1 MKIGFSLLSFL
12 LIISGSLSA
21 AELSSPGSSLSS
33 VQVAESTNPPSTSQP
48 TESKPPSATPQS
60 TESQYRSAAQTPAEP
75 VPVPVPVPAALSRTE
90 TAPPI
95 IGGTTVDQLIQDQD
109 SLLARLSSL
118 SRENEEI
125 SKKIDSLKQSMIE
138 KLYPA
143 IFGFLGILF
152 GGLLN
157 FYLHRSQL
165 SYNREERKENF
176 SFEVK
181 QKIFEYRNKQ
191 NNEFYGP
198 LLILL
203 AQSKELSS
211 QLHDQIQKFD
221 GIRYAYRTNITE
233 SRPKKTLHVF
243 TGGRAIPFRLIE
255 ELPHLGKYIKAS
267 LPQVAVI
274 IEVGEQLSAL
284 IERSSGL
291 ANPNNLELSGCL
303 GNYLAHLRALKD
315 SYIQAKES
323 TPSEPTR
330 LYTAVFPRQIYDL
343 AKKDYDDINT
353 QISEWELQ
361 SKPAVEA

>member
-1 MKIGFSLLSFL
+1 MKTGFSLLSFL

-21 AELSSPGSSLSS
+21 AELSPPVSSQAF
-33 VQVAESTNPPSTSQP
+33 VQVAESTNVPSASQP
-48 TESKPPSATPQS
+48 TESKPQLATPQS
-60 TESQYRSAAQTPAEP
+60 TESQHRSAAQTPA
-75 VPVPVPVPAALSRTE
+75 VPVLVPAALSRTE
-90 TAPPI
+90 TAPSI
-95 IGGTTVDQLIQDQD
+95 NGRTTVDQLIQAQD
-109 SLLARLSSL
+109 SILAKLISL

-125 SKKIDSLKQSMIE
+125 RKKIDSLKQSMIE

-157 FYLHRSQL
+157 FYLHKSQL
-165 SYNREERKENF
+165 SYNREDRKENF

-221 GIRYAYRTNITE
+221 GIRYAYRTNITD

-243 TGGRAIPFRLIE
+243 TGGRVIPFRLIE

-315 SYIQAKES
+315 SYIQAKEP

-353 QISEWELQ
+353 QIADWELQ
-361 SKPAVEA
+361 TKPALKA

>member
-12 LIISGSLSA
+12 LIIGGSLSA
-21 AELSSPGSSLSS
+21 AEVSSPGSSLSS
-33 VQVAESTNPPSTSQP
+33 VQVAGSTNPPSASQP

-75 VPVPVPVPAALSRTE
+75 VPVPAALSRTE

-95 IGGTTVDQLIQDQD
+95 IGETKVGQLIQAQD
-109 SLLARLSSL
+109 SLLAKLSSL

-143 IFGFLGILF
+143 IFGFMGILF

-243 TGGRAIPFRLIE
+243 TRGRAIPFRLIE
-255 ELPHLGKYIKAS
+255 ELPHLGKYIQAS

-291 ANPNNLELSGCL
+291 ANPNNLELIGCL

-315 SYIQAKES
+315 SYIQATEPTS
-323 TPSEPTR
+323 SEPTR
-330 LYTAVFPRQIYDL
+330 LYSAVFPRQIYDL

-361 SKPAVEA
+361 SKPATKA